1 MGVAVGGA
9 VRWEGKARLLVS
21 DDFRITRP
29 MNSDGGACCKG
40 CSALSSELLRDSR
53 SLWTA

>member
-1 MGVAVGGA
+1 VGVAVGGA